1 MRTDYQVKHAEYAD
15 AGISHYWIIDI
26 TEPVSLVACRG
37 YENAAAVAGIFATDV
52 RSRSGSTSMPC
63 CRDLDPVEEKVS
75 HARHRYGHSRLHPS
89 REAIPPT

>member
-1 MRTDYQVKHAEYAD
+1 VRTDYQVKHAEYAD

-52 RSRSGSTSMPC
+52 PFPIRI
-63 CRDLDPVEEKVS
+63 DLDALLS
-75 HARHRYGHSRLHPS
+75 
-89 REAIPPT
+89 